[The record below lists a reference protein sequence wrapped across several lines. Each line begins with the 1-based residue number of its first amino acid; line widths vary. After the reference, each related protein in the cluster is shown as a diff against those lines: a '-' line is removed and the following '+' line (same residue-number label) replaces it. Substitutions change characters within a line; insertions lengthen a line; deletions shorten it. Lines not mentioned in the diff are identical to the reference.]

1 MAPSLIYAIS
11 NNVHYYGITLMTP
24 PILVILLS
32 IKTTIS
38 ALTYK
43 FILNRKVTNK
53 QIVGSLMMALSV
65 VVTKVSD
72 LRSPDS
78 GLNEVSLSAILVAM
92 TFALLSGQKVW
103 QAES

>member
-43 FILNRKVTNK
+43 VQNP
-53 QIVGSLMMALSV
+53 A
-65 VVTKVSD
+65 
-72 LRSPDS
+72 
-78 GLNEVSLSAILVAM
+78 
-92 TFALLSGQKVW
+92 
-103 QAES
+103 